1 MNAPVFVVGPS
12 ACRADVPALSE
23 HLAAIV
29 RDSPADVV
37 ICDVREITS
46 PDASTI
52 DVLARLQLM
61 ARRLGCG
68 IHLYG
73 AHPRLRGLLVLT
85 GLSEVLPLLPD
96 PPPEDAGDVAG
107 SGGLVGVGR
116 EAEERED
123 ALHVEERV
131 DPGDLVT

>member
-1 MNAPVFVVGPS
+1 MSAPVFVVGPS
-12 ACRADVPALSE
+12 ARRADVPVLSE
-23 HLAAIV
+23 RLAAIV

-37 ICDVREITS
+37 ICDVRAITS

-73 AHPRLRGLLVLT
+73 AHPRLRDLLLLT
-85 GLSEVLPLLPD
+85 GLSEALPLLPD
-96 PPPEDAGDVAG
+96 PPPGLG
-107 SGGLVGVGR
+107 SVDLVQVGR

-123 ALHVEERV
+123 LLDVEERV
-131 DPGDLVT
+131 DPGDLVA